1 MSLSHEK
8 VGETPAVGTEL
19 MNPDGMNGNG
29 QHPDASRTGVVPHL
43 TRLARE
49 LATTRGAK
57 GLLREAKG
65 IGTHILHYP
74 TGVMKTRVRPYSNG
88 NGHTI
93 DRIHDTP
100 VALVHGYFHN
110 RSGFDYLSAELRRRG
125 FRWIHGMNYNP
136 LGHSVPDLAERFGR
150 YVDDLRR
157 VSGANRVHIVGHS
170 LGGVLARWYVEQLGG
185 HKVVDTCV
193 TIGTPHSGTYAAY
206 LGIGQAAKDMRPG
219 SGVMQALDSSL
230 RRSRVKYVNLYS
242 DLDMLI
248 VPSSS
253 GLLPEQRNVHNHL
266 IDDLGHTSLLLSDV
280 LVDQLCVHLEK
291 IEQVSKLP
299 KLIA

>member
-1 MSLSHEK
+1 VLSKSVRLLDE
-8 VGETPAVGTEL
+8 VGDTL
-19 MNPDGMNGNG
+19 NGNG
-29 QHPDASRTGVVPHL
+29 ELVETSRTGVFPHL

-57 GLLREAKG
+57 GLIREARG
-65 IGTHILHYP
+65 LGTHILRYP
-74 TGVMKTRVRPYSNG
+74 TGVTRARVRPHSNG
-88 NGHTI
+88 NGQAV

-110 RSGFDYLSAELRRRG
+110 RSGFDYLSRELRVRG

-150 YVDDLRR
+150 YVEDLRR
-157 VSGANRVHIVGHS
+157 VSGVNRVHVVGHS
-170 LGGVLARWYVEQLGG
+170 LGGVIARWYVEELGG
-185 HKVVDTCV
+185 HKFVDTCV
-193 TIGTPHSGTYAAY
+193 TIGTPHYGTLAAY
-206 LGIGQAAKDMRPG
+206 LGPGQAAKDLRPG
-219 SGVMQALDSSL
+219 SGVMQRLENSL

-242 DLDMLI
+242 DLDFLI
-248 VPSSS
+248 LPPSSA
-253 GLLPEQRNVHNHL
+253 LLPEQRNVHNHL
-266 IDDLGHTSLLLSDV
+266 IEDLGHTSLLLSDV
-280 LVDQLCVHLEK
+280 LVDQLCHHLEK

>member
-1 MSLSHEK
+1 
-8 VGETPAVGTEL
+8 VTESARSDL
-19 MNPDGMNGNG
+19 FDL
-29 QHPDASRTGVVPHL
+29 QSTGFLPHL

-57 GLLREAKG
+57 GLIREARG

-74 TGVMKTRVRPYSNG
+74 FGWTRARVRPSDNG
-88 NGHTI
+88 SSPDGRPVKV

-110 RSGFDYLSAELRRRG
+110 RSGFDFLSQELRRRG

-136 LGHSVPDLAERFGR
+136 LGNTIPELAERFGR

-157 VSGANRVHIVGHS
+157 VSGSNRVHIVGHS
-170 LGGVLARWYVEQLGG
+170 LGGVIARWYVEELGG
-185 HKVVDTCV
+185 HRVVDTCV
-193 TIGTPHSGTYAAY
+193 TIGTPHRGTYAAY
-206 LGIGQAAKDMRPG
+206 LGPGVAARELRPG
-219 SGVMQALDSSL
+219 SGVMQRLESSL

-242 DLDMLI
+242 DLDLLI
-248 VPSSS
+248 IPPSSA
-253 GLLPEQRNVHNHL
+253 LLPDQRNVHNHL
-266 IDDLGHTSLLLSDV
+266 VEDLGHTSLLLSDE
-280 LVDQLCVHLEK
+280 LVDQLCHHLEK
-291 IEQVSKLP
+291 IEQVAKLP